1 MADERQRVIVGVS
14 GATGIVYAAHALE
27 ILRSLNIET
36 HLVMSKPADLV
47 RSYESALQRYAW
59 RDTEPEENRNPNLY
73 PEPFRLKP
81 KDLRNFPV
89 VPTIPAL
96 RRKRTDE

>member
-1 MADERQRVIVGVS
+1 MADEKQRIIVGVS
-14 GATGIVYAAHALE
+14 GATGIVYAARALE

-36 HLVMSKPADLV
+36 HLVMSKPADLM

-73 PEPFRLKP
+73 PRTVPSQAQRPQELSCRADDSCAAQE
-81 KDLRNFPV
+81 KDR
-89 VPTIPAL
+89 
-96 RRKRTDE
+96 